1 MDFSA
6 WLMAWKRYAM
16 GEHFVIF
23 AWWCLLLVICLPA
36 AAVLKQL
43 SFKQAMAH
51 EEIVAE
57 VACQAQHS
65 GGRARSLGV
74 IYDEVARTG
83 SVCTDAANTDLARQA
98 NLAKLCCDLVGSTG
112 KNSRASWAT
121 DSIWM
126 LLSAVVAQTITC
138 CWTEPRICMMLESKR
153 VEPTLSRLLRGSRL
167 MDKVC
172 NLLLVVSH
180 MQGLRVSA
188 QVVNQSVGK
197 VARVAA
203 KPTSHTAKVVVPQFP
218 NTLQ

>member
-1 MDFSA
+1 MVCALPHTCLTRFLPATCPEHVAVQIDPDGCLRKGQDSSKENNKRLDFSA

-16 GEHFVIF
+16 GEHFIIF

-83 SVCTDAANTDLARQA
+83 SACPDAMN
-98 NLAKLCCDLVGSTG
+98 
-112 KNSRASWAT
+112 
-121 DSIWM
+121 M
-126 LLSAVVAQTITC
+126 
-138 CWTEPRICMMLESKR
+138 
-153 VEPTLSRLLRGSRL
+153 
-167 MDKVC
+167 
-172 NLLLVVSH
+172 
-180 MQGLRVSA
+180 VSA
-188 QVVNQSVGK
+188 Q
-197 VARVAA
+197 
-203 KPTSHTAKVVVPQFP
+203 
-218 NTLQ
+218 